1 MERSVH
7 NLTKRVHM
15 LSYYKEIEV
24 ATGESFSVSDV
35 TEAVNAVVKDSG
47 VLEGAV
53 TITSLHTTCALA
65 VNENEER
72 LLDDIQ
78 NFFLRL
84 APADDSYRHNDLQL
98 RVNIPP
104 DEPENA
110 HSHLIA
116 MMLGNSEVL
125 VVHTGA
131 LALGR
136 YQSILLLEMDGPRE
150 RKLAVQVI
158 GV

>member
-1 MERSVH
+1 
-7 NLTKRVHM
+7 M
-15 LSYYKEIEV
+15 LNYYKEIEV
-24 ATGESFSVSDV
+24 ATDESFAISDITETVS
-35 TEAVNAVVKDSG
+35 AVIKDSG
-47 VLEGAV
+47 ILEGTV
-53 TITSLHTTCALA
+53 TITSLHTTCALS

-72 LLDDIQ
+72 LFDDIQ
-78 NFFLRL
+78 SFFLRL
-84 APADDSYRHNDLQL
+84 APAADPYKHNDLHL

-116 MMLGNSEVL
+116 MMLGNSEV
-125 VVHTGA
+125 VAVHTGK